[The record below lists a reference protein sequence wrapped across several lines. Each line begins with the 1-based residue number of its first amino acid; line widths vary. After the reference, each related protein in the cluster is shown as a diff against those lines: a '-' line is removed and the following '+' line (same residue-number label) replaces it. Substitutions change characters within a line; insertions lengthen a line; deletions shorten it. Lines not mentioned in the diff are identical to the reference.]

1 MSDITVTVAS
11 VEPVYSAA
19 VPPDLETRIAGET
32 VTAGQPLYENTAQKD
47 YRNRPK
53 LYKCDADA
61 AQASALCY
69 GIALHAAANN
79 HPVTV
84 IRNGFLRVGAAGGSV
99 LTAGETYYVSA
110 TSGGI
115 APGADVTT
123 DTDMYPC
130 ALGVADDVGVLQL
143 LGPFRVGAAVNA

>member
-1 MSDITVTVAS
+1 MADITVTAAS
-11 VEPVYSAA
+11 VEPDYSAA

-32 VTAGQPLYENTAQKD
+32 ITEGQPLYENTAQRD

-69 GIALHAAANN
+69 GIALNAAKNN
-79 HPVTV
+79 QTVTV
-84 IRNGFLRVGAAGGSV
+84 QKGGSIKLGASGGSV
-99 LTAGETYYVSA
+99 LTAGETYCVSSTA
-110 TSGGI
+110 GGI
-115 APGADVTT
+115 APTADLTT

-130 ALGVADDVGVLQL
+130 I
-143 LGPFRVGAAVNA
+143 LGPADSVAVLRLQAPFIVGAAVNA